1 MAKMVEIKLRSVTA
15 ELEKLMARKERCEK
29 KLAKAEAKAEK
40 FGVLNMSN
48 DEHTAWLKT
57 VETDPNTYII
67 IHKEDVAKNGAWFDL
82 VGAIHDLEDVNSR
95 IENAQKRYEKQEQEV
110 AEYHKEVEKT
120 MDAKAKEALWQA
132 EFEAEQ
138 KEWAKD
144 GIKLDKRYEGTT
156 PNGNHF
162 EIWRNSGWTDRSFHC
177 FTLYINGHVIFTSGE
192 FWRCYMEI
200 KNR

>member
-1 MAKMVEIKLRSVTA
+1 MATMVEIKLRSVTA
-15 ELEKLMARKERCEK
+15 ELEKLMARKERYEK
-29 KLAKAEAKAEK
+29 KLEKAKAKAEK
-40 FGVLNMSN
+40 FGVLNMN
-48 DEHTAWLKT
+48 DEEHNAWLAT
-57 VETDPNTYII
+57 VETVNGFIVN
-67 IHKEDVAKNGAWFDL
+67 KEDVAKNGAWFDL
-82 VGAIHDLEDVNSR
+82 VMAEDDVEDINRR
-95 IENAQKRYEKQEQEV
+95 IENAQKRFEKQEQKV
-110 AEYHKEVEKT
+110 AEYHKEVEKV
-120 MDAKAKEALWQA
+120 MDAKAKEALWKA

-162 EIWRNSGWTDRSFHC
+162 EIWGNSGWTDRSFHC